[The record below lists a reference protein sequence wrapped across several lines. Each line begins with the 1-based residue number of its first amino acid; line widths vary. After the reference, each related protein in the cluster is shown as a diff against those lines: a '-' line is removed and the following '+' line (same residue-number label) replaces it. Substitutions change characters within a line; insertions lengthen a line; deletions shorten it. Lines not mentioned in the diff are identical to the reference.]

1 VPIQGLNVTDRLLT
15 VRQVAERLQVHPN
28 TVKKLSIPFTRI
40 GSVRRYHPAAVAPT
54 AEAFVTAYLSL
65 YGEAA

>member
-40 GSVRRYHPAAVAPT
+40 GSVRRYHPAAVEKFLREHANRPQAWAET
-54 AEAFVTAYLSL
+54 A
-65 YGEAA
+65 